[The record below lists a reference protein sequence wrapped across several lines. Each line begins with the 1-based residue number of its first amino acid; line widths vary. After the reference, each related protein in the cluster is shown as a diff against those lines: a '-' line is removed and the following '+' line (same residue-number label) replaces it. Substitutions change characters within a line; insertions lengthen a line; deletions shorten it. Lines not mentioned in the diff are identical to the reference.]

1 MFSLY
6 CCSIQVMNA
15 AMHGPF
21 HLRHFVSN
29 HFSSLS
35 LLNITMHGMLWRP
48 VSSGE
53 RDEIGL
59 VEVLHL
65 SSNVDKKRKKERNV
79 LPIKN
84 EKHSYIWNEY
94 IPTKELEKKSS

>member
-1 MFSLY
+1 MS
-6 CCSIQVMNA
+6 A

-35 LLNITMHGMLWRP
+35 LLNITIHGVLVRP

-59 VEVLHL
+59 IEVLHL
-65 SSNVDKKRKKERNV
+65 SSNVDKKKKERKKC

-84 EKHSYIWNEY
+84 KKNSYIWNEY
-94 IPTKELEKKSS
+94 IPRKESEKKSS